1 MFRIVFV
8 ILISVSFIFANN
20 IQESMAKDN
29 FYGQSEQKFH
39 GPNFKF
45 EGNRTKV
52 YNDSIV
58 VDFKIYCGNW
68 IERKFFS
75 GEPDFVKKCWL
86 MAKDG
91 KSSIDS
97 VVHKNGFYELYE
109 NIYDTAGF
117 RVYDSRIESGLENS
131 YKYGS
136 CDIYRY
142 EKGKLV
148 SFEMYDSLG
157 KLISL
162 ESFVWDEQGR
172 LKERTL
178 WNTYDPY
185 GLNGTYNFIYGSP
198 CDSVRV
204 SPIDYYLQGW
214 DSRSE
219 KGKFNGSFGK
229 IPEKGDS
236 EYEAFAENP
245 YDFEAS
251 PKLLE
256 RQKKRCE
263 DYRKSLKK

>member
-75 GEPDFVKKCWL
+75 GEPDSVKKCWL

-97 VVHKNGFYELYE
+97 VVHKNVSMNYMKIFMILLDFGFMIVGLSLVWKIHISMGLVIFIGTRRASLY
-109 NIYDTAGF
+109 
-117 RVYDSRIESGLENS
+117 L
-131 YKYGS
+131 
-136 CDIYRY
+136 
-142 EKGKLV
+142 
-148 SFEMYDSLG
+148 
-157 KLISL
+157 
-162 ESFVWDEQGR
+162 
-172 LKERTL
+172 LKCM
-178 WNTYDPY
+178 
-185 GLNGTYNFIYGSP
+185 I
-198 CDSVRV
+198 
-204 SPIDYYLQGW
+204 
-214 DSRSE
+214 
-219 KGKFNGSFGK
+219 
-229 IPEKGDS
+229 
-236 EYEAFAENP
+236 A
-245 YDFEAS
+245 
-251 PKLLE
+251 
-256 RQKKRCE
+256 
-263 DYRKSLKK
+263 